1 MYAIEFETI
10 IKNKYIELQNAED
23 LINKQ
28 VRVIVLV
35 EEQKL
40 SLKNLDETNGNEMMK
55 TVFLEAAGL
64 IIDKDIS
71 IDKLCNEVNG

>member
-10 IKNKYIELQNAED
+10 IKNKYIELQNADD

-35 EEQKL
+35 DENKIALKIPEDRIADERMKL
-40 SLKNLDETNGNEMMK
+40 VFADAVDLK
-55 TVFLEAAGL
+55 
-64 IIDKDIS
+64 IDKDIDVDS
-71 IDKLCNEVNG
+71 LCNEVNG